1 MPTEVKICGLR
12 TQAALDA
19 ALAGGADYVGLVF
32 FPPSPR
38 NVAPAAAKALA
49 DTARGRAKIVALM
62 VDADD
67 ALIDT
72 IMATAAPD
80 LLQLH
85 GEETPERAADI
96 RRRWGKPV
104 MKAIK
109 VETAQD
115 ARAALGYREAADLI
129 LFDARAPA
137 DSTRPGGNGA
147 PFDWRTLLGVK
158 DQVPFMLS
166 GGLTP
171 DNVAEAIRATGAAI
185 VDVSSGV
192 ESSPGEKDP
201 ELIRR
206 FCRVGHAAGDLGG
219 QPRLEL
225 LSKAMHRHSDRA
237 LADIQRS
244 SDRRAR
250 DGAAPEE
257 TRLERVE
264 PFAFAA
270 PLEIEPQV
278 VQRALE
284 LTEGPVDVEQR
295 LWRQIVKRLVARRAM
310 ACRALVRRRPDPSA
324 TPPQRA
330 LAGDRAKRSIEIMVL
345 DARGRAT
352 RAGSEVRVYAAG
364 TRTLVGAGIVDT
376 GSGYCSQNV
385 MPVHIG
391 LPSAGRVDVEVTAL
405 TKSGRRITP
414 LRGVAP
420 GIRQLRIPN

>member
-1 MPTEVKICGLR
+1 MATKVKICGVK
-12 TQAALDA
+12 TQTALDA

-49 DTARGRAKIVALM
+49 DQTRGRAKIVALM
-62 VDADD
+62 VDPDD

-72 IMATAAPD
+72 VMASAAPD

-129 LFDARAPA
+129 LFDARAPT

-158 DQVPFMLS
+158 DRVPFMLS

-206 FCRVGHAAGDLGG
+206 FLRAAKGG
-219 QPRLEL
+219 
-225 LSKAMHRHSDRA
+225 
-237 LADIQRS
+237 
-244 SDRRAR
+244 
-250 DGAAPEE
+250 
-257 TRLERVE
+257 
-264 PFAFAA
+264 
-270 PLEIEPQV
+270 
-278 VQRALE
+278 
-284 LTEGPVDVEQR
+284 
-295 LWRQIVKRLVARRAM
+295 
-310 ACRALVRRRPDPSA
+310 
-324 TPPQRA
+324 
-330 LAGDRAKRSIEIMVL
+330 
-345 DARGRAT
+345 
-352 RAGSEVRVYAAG
+352 
-364 TRTLVGAGIVDT
+364 
-376 GSGYCSQNV
+376 
-385 MPVHIG
+385 
-391 LPSAGRVDVEVTAL
+391 
-405 TKSGRRITP
+405 
-414 LRGVAP
+414 
-420 GIRQLRIPN
+420 